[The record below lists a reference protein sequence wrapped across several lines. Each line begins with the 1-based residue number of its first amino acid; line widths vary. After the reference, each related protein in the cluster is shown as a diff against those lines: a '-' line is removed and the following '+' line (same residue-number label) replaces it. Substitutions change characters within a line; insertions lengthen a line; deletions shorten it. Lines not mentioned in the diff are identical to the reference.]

1 RWYVLTAV
9 DLHAAQVL
17 DNRWLWPLAGTFL
30 LLLVALLLGFAYAV
44 ERLLL
49 RPLRSLKRSAKAIAA
64 GRYDT
69 PLPLARQDEI
79 GSLSKAFAS

>member
-1 RWYVLTAV
+1 
-9 DLHAAQVL
+9 
-17 DNRWLWPLAGTFL
+17 FL

-44 ERLLL
+44 ERLLK

-64 GRYDT
+64 GRFDT

-79 GSLSKAFAS
+79 GSLCKAFASMAHQVPPHTPDREVKV